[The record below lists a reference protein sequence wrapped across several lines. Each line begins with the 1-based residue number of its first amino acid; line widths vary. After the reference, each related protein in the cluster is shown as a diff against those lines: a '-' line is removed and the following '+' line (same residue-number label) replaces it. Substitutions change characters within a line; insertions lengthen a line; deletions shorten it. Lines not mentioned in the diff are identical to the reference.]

1 MTSEISPRTKQVLRV
16 ISQLSK
22 PTMREI
28 ALGMDDDQSV
38 TYNVVGLQ
46 RAGYVEAAT
55 KSDVR
60 TYWCT
65 ERGLRLLRS
74 MDSGSSQIAGPRV
87 YVASAET
94 DPYRPK
100 PWNPSA
106 ARPGAMDHVQMPSM
120 FMGQRTFRR
129 DAA

>member
-16 ISQLSK
+16 ISKLGK

-28 ALGMDDDQSV
+28 SLGMDDDKSV
-38 TYNVVGLQ
+38 THNVIGLQ
-46 RAGYVEAAT
+46 RAGYVEAVT
-55 KSDVR
+55 KSEVR

-87 YVASAET
+87 YVASA
-94 DPYRPK
+94 
-100 PWNPSA
+100 
-106 ARPGAMDHVQMPSM
+106 
-120 FMGQRTFRR
+120 
-129 DAA
+129 